1 MAQDKKCDPAG
12 IAKPFNAE
20 SFSSQDRFTYMGTGS
35 LGAKAGG
42 LACARSIVEGQIASV
57 YKPAIHI
64 DIPSLTVI
72 ATDHFHSFLQNN
84 KLGKIAAASL
94 SDEQI
99 SSAFMDAILPAQLVN
114 DLRVFI
120 EHVRVPLAVRSSSRL
135 EDGMHEPFAGVYATK
150 MIQNNS
156 DNPEHRLQSLMAA
169 IKHVY
174 ASTYLKKAR
183 DYLEA
188 TGHSSDDE
196 EMAVIIQEVVG
207 TCQNGRFYPEI
218 SGVAR
223 SFNFY
228 PVGLSRPEE
237 GVVDLAL
244 GLGKIIADEGVAWS
258 FSPQYP
264 HTRPPYTTFTSLLKQ
279 TQKEFW
285 AIDMRACGERQS
297 PGELEHIRKYTL
309 ADAETDGALTHVA
322 STFEAEDE
330 KIIMGT
336 GSAGP
341 RVLDFA
347 QILRADLIPLNAL
360 IKDVL
365 RNCEELLHSKV
376 ECEFAVTFPRVGV
389 YPARF
394 GFLQVRPMAVSHVQV
409 EVRSEELRQKTVVVA
424 SESALGNGATD
435 SIRDIVYVKPST
447 LDSRNTQRI
456 CAELEDVNHRLD
468 SEGRPYVLIGC
479 GRWGSSDP
487 SAGIPINFAQISA
500 ARVIVEATLP
510 DVGFIP
516 SQGSHFFHNITSFKV
531 LYFSVGY
538 GSTFIIDWEWLHQ
551 QQSTSE
557 TEHVRHIHLPCPLD
571 IRVDGRTSRGV
582 ILRP

>member
-1 MAQDKKCDPAG
+1 M
-12 IAKPFNAE
+12 
-20 SFSSQDRFTYMGTGS
+20 
-35 LGAKAGG
+35 
-42 LACARSIVEGQIASV
+42 
-57 YKPAIHI
+57 
-64 DIPSLTVI
+64 TVI
-72 ATDHFHSFLQNN
+72 ATDYFHSFLEDNR
-84 KLGKIAAASL
+84 IARITASGL
-94 SDEQI
+94 SNEQI
-99 SSAFMDAILPAQLVN
+99 STAFMDASLPAPLVD

-120 EHVRVPLAVRSSSRL
+120 DHVRVPLAVRSSSRL

-150 MIQNNS
+150 MIPNNS
-156 DNPEHRLQSLMAA
+156 DDPERRLQSLMNAV
-169 IKHVY
+169 KHVY
-174 ASTYLKKAR
+174 ASTYLKKAG

-188 TGHSSDDE
+188 TGHTSDDE

-207 TCQNGRFYPEI
+207 SCRNHRFYPHI

-228 PVGLSRPEE
+228 PVGLARPED

-244 GLGKIIADEGVAWS
+244 GLGKIIADEGIAWS

-264 HTRPPYTTFTSLLKQ
+264 HTRPPYTTFASLLKQ

-285 AIDMRACGERQS
+285 TIDMGDADGRQAL
-297 PGELEHIRKYTL
+297 GELEHLQKCTL
-309 ADAETDGALTHVA
+309 ADAEADGALAHIA

-330 KIIMGT
+330 KIVRGT
-336 GSAGP
+336 TTAGP

-347 QILRADLIPLNAL
+347 QILQADLIPLNRL

-365 RNCEELLHSKV
+365 RNCEALLGSDV
-376 ECEFAVTFPRVGV
+376 ECEFAIAFPSSSAC
-389 YPARF
+389 PARF
-394 GFLQVRPMAVSHVQV
+394 GFLQVRPMVVSHIQV
-409 EVRSEELRQKTVVVA
+409 AVRSEELRLATAVVA
-424 SESALGNGATD
+424 SESALGNGAIG
-435 SIRDIVYVKPST
+435 SIRDIVYVKP
-447 LDSRNTQRI
+447 NTFDPGNAQRI
-456 CAELEDVNHRLD
+456 CAALEEINHRLAFA
-468 SEGRPYVLIGC
+468 GHPYVLIGC

-510 DVGFIP
+510 DVGFVP
-516 SQGSHFFHNITSFKV
+516 SQGSHFFHNLTSFKV

-538 GSTFIIDWEWLHQ
+538 GTAFTIDWEWLNQ
-551 QQSTSE
+551 QQTIGE
-557 TEHVRHIHLPCPLD
+557 TEYVRHISLPRPLD